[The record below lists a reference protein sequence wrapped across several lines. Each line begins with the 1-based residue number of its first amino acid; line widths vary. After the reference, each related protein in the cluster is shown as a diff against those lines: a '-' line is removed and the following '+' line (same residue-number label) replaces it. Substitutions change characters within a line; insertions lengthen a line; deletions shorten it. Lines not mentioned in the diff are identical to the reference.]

1 MEKIRSLI
9 AKLQELEQSNAS
21 LNTLSYYTQLLYAE
35 IMRVKSESRNQEIR
49 AKINVS
55 VILPASLGE
64 PQLNEIPDSLPGI
77 AVTSNGHFEPF
88 QEPVVHTFRKTI
100 NREFSYPP
108 LEEPLEFGK
117 TQPNLEP
124 RQRIQ
129 TPEIQTREKVELNEM
144 VNTFKPSL
152 NEKLKQDHPEIAEHL
167 STSKVADLQDAI
179 TLNDKFLFINEL
191 FRGDRNMYERSIRT
205 INGFNTI
212 REAEY
217 WIERELKIKMGWVE
231 ENDMVKTFYCLV
243 RKRFP

>member
-35 IMRVKSESRNQEIR
+35 IMRVKSESRSQEIR

-55 VILPASLGE
+55 VILPTSIGE
-64 PQLNEIPDSLPGI
+64 AHLNEISDPVPGI

-88 QEPVVHTFRKTI
+88 QEPVVHTFRKSI

-108 LEEPLEFGK
+108 LEEPLEFVK
-117 TQPNLEP
+117 PVSS
-124 RQRIQ
+124 
-129 TPEIQTREKVELNEM
+129 PETRVLNNDIPVREKVELNEKI
-144 VNTFKPSL
+144 NTFKQSL
-152 NEKLKQDHPEIAEHL
+152 NEKLKKDHPEIAEHL

-212 REAEY
+212 QEAEY
-217 WIERELKIKMGWVE
+217 WIERELKIKMGWAE
-231 ENDMVKTFYCLV
+231 ENGMVRSFYSLV